1 MTLENTMLKE
11 RGQAKKKVTYYM
23 IPFIGTIQNSKS
35 TKSHLVIA
43 GGFEGGDVLDI
54 CVRVLCMSLRSR
66 SDCLSV
72 FCVLRA
78 LKRLFQRFFFDEK
91 TRVF

>member
-1 MTLENTMLKE
+1 MLKE

-43 GGFEGGDVLDI
+43 GGFEGGDVEWGVI
-54 CVRVLCMSLRSR
+54 CNI
-66 SDCLSV
+66 
-72 FCVLRA
+72 
-78 LKRLFQRFFFDEK
+78 
-91 TRVF
+91 

>member
-1 MTLENTMLKE
+1 MEEMGGG
-11 RGQAKKKVTYYM
+11 RCGD
-23 IPFIGTIQNSKS
+23 F
-35 TKSHLVIA
+35 

-78 LKRLFQRFFFDEK
+78 LKRLFQGFFFCEK
-91 TRVF
+91 TRVFDRVFIACEGLK